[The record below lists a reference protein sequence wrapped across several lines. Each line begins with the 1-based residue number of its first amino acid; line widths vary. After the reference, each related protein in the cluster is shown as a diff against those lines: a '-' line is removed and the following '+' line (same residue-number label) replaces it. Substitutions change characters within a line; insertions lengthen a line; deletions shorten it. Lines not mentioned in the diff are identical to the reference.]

1 MKPIWTQTLAWIA
14 AILVAVLFA
23 FANPDSS
30 TSIDVDSTVP
40 HGSVA
45 PR

>member
-1 MKPIWTQTLAWIA
+1 MKPLWTPTLAWIV
-14 AILVAVLFA
+14 AILIAVLFA
-23 FANPDSS
+23 FGNPD
-30 TSIDVDSTVP
+30 TNTTVDVNSVVP